1 MALQNPDN
9 ELERIMRSDISYVV
23 YAAVLFTVV
32 VNEDNKKDISQLN
45 VP

>member
-32 VNEDNKKDISQLN
+32 VNEDNKKI
-45 VP
+45 

>member
-1 MALQNPDN
+1 MALRNLDN
-9 ELERIMRSDISYVV
+9 ELEPIMRSDVSYVV

-32 VNEDNKKDISQLN
+32 VNEDNKTHISQLN